1 MRRFYKAIVAG
12 PVALV
17 LIAAP
22 ALACDPEDL
31 KAEYRSLCATP
42 TDAVAELVG
51 ATVARLDPE
60 TASLLSAKTKESQA
74 LCLADKYDEAMRL
87 AVRVAKALGAAERDA
102 GLPRERL
109 AAFFDATPSVLR

>member
-1 MRRFYKAIVAG
+1 MRRMFNAIVAG
-12 PVALV
+12 PVALT

-42 TDAVAELVG
+42 TDAVADLVG
-51 ATVARLDPE
+51 TAVARLDPE
-60 TASLLSAKTKESQA
+60 TASLLNAKAKESQA
-74 LCLADKYDEAMRL
+74 LCLADRYDDAMRL

-109 AAFFDATPSVLR
+109 AAFFEAAPTVVR